1 MKNTIATMVLLLA
14 GLSPAMADSQRM
26 TLANNADNYE
36 VAFAGCGWYIVLG
49 CSSNFNSARNTLNNL
64 GGPFAGGGAGLK
76 VANTSEYPN
85 FRNGFYCVLDGPY
98 NSQSAAQSVAWNEAV
113 RDAYVKNGC

>member
-1 MKNTIATMVLLLA
+1 MKTLIST
-14 GLSPAMADSQRM
+14 AMALLMGAATATAGDFKYGES
-26 TLANNADNYE
+26 YE

-49 CSSNFNSARNTLNNL
+49 CGTSFNGARNTMNNL
-64 GGPFAGGGAGLK
+64 GGPMAGGGAGLS
-76 VANTSEYPN
+76 VANTNEYPN
-85 FRNGFYCVLDGPY
+85 FTNGFYCVVDGPY